1 MNDQKKLENIV
12 LFICNNSRG
21 WMTEPRLALLMWRID
36 KAAFLML
43 ARKITAMRYVRKQI
57 GPSPVGLASLLDSMK
72 VKGSIRY
79 LGNNRIQATR
89 KTDRSCFPDDE
100 LKVMDTVITE
110 YGLLD
115 TKKLISVAHD
125 LTWATYPD
133 GEEIPF
139 EAYLSR
145 IENPTASAQKAI
157 RDRIRDAE
165 MEYEGEL
172 EKE

>member
-57 GPSPVGLASLLDSMK
+57 GPAPVGLAPLLDSMK
-72 VKGSIRY
+72 TEGSIRY

-100 LKVMDTVITE
+100 LM
-110 YGLLD
+110 
-115 TKKLISVAHD
+115 SVAHD